1 LLKSKVKKIGKVVA
15 SIVLLMCGILF
26 ITTVANFVFCTF
38 EKGDFKNRYGKFI
51 EISGGKICVDVRGT
65 GSKVVV
71 LLTGAGS
78 PSPVLEMAPLAEKL
92 KDNFTVVTI
101 EYFGYGLSDIV
112 KSDRTIENIC
122 EEIHAV
128 LQQLGYTRYVL
139 MAHSISGIYGL
150 YYANIYPNEVQSF
163 VGIDSSVPKQDDYLK
178 SAQSINIMA
187 AHIARF
193 SRFTGILRI
202 ISKIFSRIIIA
213 NTSDFERSKGDTVFL
228 RKLYLNYWFN
238 ASQMNE
244 LRLESRNFEKVRD
257 MKFPETVPV
266 LFFLSVET
274 SAMLPEWYNLHTE
287 IITNKNQSRIILLNG
302 SHYLH
307 YQYSKEI
314 VVTFNKWIG
323 CLENVI

>member
-1 LLKSKVKKIGKVVA
+1 LPKGKVKKIGKVVA
-15 SIVLLMCGILF
+15 SIVLWLCIMLS
-26 ITTVANFVFCTF
+26 ITSVANFVFCAF
-38 EKGDFKNRYGKFI
+38 ENGGFKNGYGKLI
-51 EISGGKICVDVRGT
+51 EISNGKICVDVQGT

-112 KSDRTIENIC
+112 KNDRTIENIC
-122 EEIHAV
+122 KEIHAV
-128 LQQLGYTRYVL
+128 LQQLKYTRYVL

-150 YYANIYPNEVQSF
+150 YYTNIYPNEVQSF
-163 VGIDSSVPKQDDYLK
+163 VGIDSSVPKQYDYFR
-178 SAQSINIMA
+178 SAQSMNMTA
-187 AHIARF
+187 AYIAQF
-193 SRFTGILRI
+193 LRFTGILRI
-202 ISKIFSRIIIA
+202 ISKISPRIIIA
-213 NTSDFERSKGDTVFL
+213 NTNDFERSKDDAAFL

-244 LRLESRNFEKVRD
+244 LRLESRNFEKTRD
-257 MKFPETVPV
+257 MKFPENIPV
-266 LFFLSVET
+266 LFFLSIET
-274 SAMLPEWYNLHTE
+274 NAMIPEWYNLHTE
-287 IITNKNQSRIILLNG
+287 IFGNENQSRIILLNG

-314 VVTFNKWIG
+314 VTTFNEWISY
-323 CLENVI
+323 LENVF